1 MITKINQIFC
11 AGLVCCGIAA
21 ALTACTDTWDDH
33 YNSLGDS
40 SGMHEGTLWKAIK
53 ADPTLS
59 NFASVVEAC
68 DFAKSLD
75 GSQVFTVFAPT
86 NDQFSQAEAQA
97 LIADYQQQ
105 VRDSVVEDDNTVL
118 KEFIQNHVALYNFSV
133 SSTSNDSITL
143 MNGKYAVLKSTEIG
157 GVSFLTK
164 NQLYGNGVLYTVQKP
179 LDYLPSVFEY
189 LRKDA
194 DLDSIHSFLYNS
206 KYYYREFQ
214 PSLSVPGSIVNG
226 KTQYLDSVFTQQNE
240 LFDLLGRLNT
250 EDSSYIMVAPTN
262 QVWKQLIDEYETY
275 FNYPEGTQD
284 RDSMVYTNSRLAIV
298 KGTTFSRTFNTE
310 QSLRDSAVSENAMRQ
325 YSFRK
330 AMWGAP
336 FEYFQY
342 YKPLEAKGALA
353 QSDIVGCSNGWVHK
367 ATDWNIDK
375 KMSFFQYRIIE
386 AEGRNSI
393 KKVKMMPD
401 SHGDSVEVASPVTR
415 YVTSD
420 NSFYDK
426 VWDNAFVE
434 FQVNLSTQNP
444 VVTFTLSNVLS
455 NIGYDIYLVT
465 SPALASDST
474 AREEIRRP
482 TILRCSITQPG
493 KKAVILTDPE
503 NEKANTFTTLADEV
517 GYIKIADDYKFDV
530 CTYGLDDEDLQVT
543 LDVETRVTSG
553 QIRNNTHNRVMR
565 IDCILLVP
573 HGSLELVDALPA
585 QSLIPSAAQGTPGLL
600 MYPHGKYDDRSY
612 KWWYM
617 QR

>member
-1 MITKINQIFC
+1 MKVL
-11 AGLVCCGIAA
+11 LVNGSAHEHGCTDA
-21 ALTACTDTWDDH
+21 ALQDSAMSVGSVKQYSYREFMWGANFH
-33 YNSLGDS
+33 YYEYL
-40 SGMHEGTLWKAIK
+40 
-53 ADPTLS
+53 
-59 NFASVVEAC
+59 
-68 DFAKSLD
+68 
-75 GSQVFTVFAPT
+75 
-86 NDQFSQAEAQA
+86 
-97 LIADYQQQ
+97 
-105 VRDSVVEDDNTVL
+105 
-118 KEFIQNHVALYNFSV
+118 
-133 SSTSNDSITL
+133 
-143 MNGKYAVLKSTEIG
+143 
-157 GVSFLTK
+157 
-164 NQLYGNGVLYTVQKP
+164 KP
-179 LDYLPSVFEY
+179 LDAKGVLA
-189 LRKDA
+189 DA
-194 DLDSIHSFLYNS
+194 D
-206 KYYYREFQ
+206 
-214 PSLSVPGSIVNG
+214 IVH
-226 KTQYLDSVFTQQNE
+226 
-240 LFDLLGRLNT
+240 
-250 EDSSYIMVAPTN
+250 
-262 QVWKQLIDEYETY
+262 
-275 FNYPEGTQD
+275 
-284 RDSMVYTNSRLAIV
+284 
-298 KGTTFSRTFNTE
+298 
-310 QSLRDSAVSENAMRQ
+310 
-325 YSFRK
+325 
-330 AMWGAP
+330 
-336 FEYFQY
+336 
-342 YKPLEAKGALA
+342 
-353 QSDIVGCSNGWVHK
+353 CSNGQVYK
-367 ATDWNIDK
+367 AREWNFDK
-375 KMSFFQYRIIE
+375 LMTFHRYKIIQ
-386 AEGRNSI
+386 AESSSNI
-393 KKVKMMPD
+393 KVVSKYQD
-401 SHGDSVEVASPVTR
+401 SHGDSLSTITPTIR

-573 HGSLELVDALPA
+573 HGSLELVAALPA